1 MKKLIVI
8 ISLILIG
15 FIAKSQTIGIEKQ
28 ITLSDGTV
36 GNYLTI
42 SSVTNEL
49 AGDSI
54 LVKVDL
60 NLYKSNELFDAKVNP
75 MPFRHEVQF
84 YRKNLYYIT
93 SDSLYS
99 IITRLD
105 TAFFKSYKLIT
116 KTQ

>member
-1 MKKLIVI
+1 MKRLTAI

-28 ITLSDGTV
+28 ITLSDGTI

-49 AGDSI
+49 DGDSI

-60 NLYKSNELFDAKVNP
+60 NLYKSKELFSSNVKA

-84 YRKNLYYIT
+84 YRKNLYYLT

>member
-8 ISLILIG
+8 IAMILIG

-28 ITLSDGTV
+28 ITLWDGTV
-36 GNYLTI
+36 GNYLTM

-49 AGDSI
+49 TGDSI

-60 NLYKSNELFDAKVNP
+60 NLYKSKELFDAKVKP

-84 YRKNLYYIT
+84 YRKNLYYLT

-105 TAFFKSYKLIT
+105 TAFFKNYKLIT
-116 KTQ
+116 KTE

>member
-1 MKKLIVI
+1 MKRLTAILA
-8 ISLILIG
+8 LILIG

-28 ITLSDGTV
+28 ITLGDGTV

-42 SSVTNEL
+42 SSVANEP

-60 NLYKSNELFDAKVNP
+60 NLYKSKELFSSNVKA

-84 YRKNLYYIT
+84 YRKNLYYLT

-99 IITRLD
+99 IITRVD

>member
-1 MKKLIVI
+1 MKRLTAI

-49 AGDSI
+49 DGDSI

-60 NLYKSNELFDAKVNP
+60 NLYKSKELFSSNVKE

-84 YRKNLYYIT
+84 YRKNLYYLT